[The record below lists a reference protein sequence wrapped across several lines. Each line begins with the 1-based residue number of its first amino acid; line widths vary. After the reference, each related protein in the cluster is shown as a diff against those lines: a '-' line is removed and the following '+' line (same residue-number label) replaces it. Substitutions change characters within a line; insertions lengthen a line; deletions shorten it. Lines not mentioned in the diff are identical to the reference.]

1 MQKTIA
7 DKGFQKLK
15 VVNMRLEIKIY
26 QNPEAELCKD
36 HAQRFARIIYTYD
49 Y

>member
-7 DKGFQKLK
+7 DKGSELK

-36 HAQRFARIIYTYD
+36 HAQGFARIIYTYD